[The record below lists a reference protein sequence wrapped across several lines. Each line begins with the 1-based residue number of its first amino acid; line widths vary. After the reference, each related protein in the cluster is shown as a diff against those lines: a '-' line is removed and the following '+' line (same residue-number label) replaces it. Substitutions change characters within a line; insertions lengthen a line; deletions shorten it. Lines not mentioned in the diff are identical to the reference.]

1 MFVCSIELGTSELTN
16 KKQLLLLHFS
26 MRSSCVWAI
35 CVQIR
40 MYSRIRI
47 ALFDVRKE
55 QRQKKWKS
63 SCLHATAARLTI
75 MILSFPCSF
84 GERHWL
90 LSIRYT
96 IYIFMAFYLLALFFS
111 YIFLWSVVNFWP
123 LFKADHSVLYLISRE
138 NWNAVVSVRTSFQA
152 FLVEKWTGVFY
163 LKHLFTLFSL
173 SYASFTIYS
182 IWFAVKD
189 EIKHKSWGREGKT
202 ERDRKINF
210 IVLFNCPQNRNRLE

>member
-35 CVQIR
+35 CAQIR

-96 IYIFMAFYLLALFFS
+96 IYIFMAFYLLALFF
-111 YIFLWSVVNFWP
+111 F
-123 LFKADHSVLYLISRE
+123 LYLSL
-138 NWNAVVSVRTSFQA
+138 VRCQFLAIVQSGSFS
-152 FLVEKWTGVFY
+152 FIPHIERKLECSSLCSNIFPGFFGRKMDRS
-163 LKHLFTLFSL
+163 LLFE
-173 SYASFTIYS
+173 ASFHFILTFLRFVYYLFDLICRKG
-182 IWFAVKD
+182 WN
-189 EIKHKSWGREGKT
+189 KT
-202 ERDRKINF
+202 
-210 IVLFNCPQNRNRLE
+210 